1 MIKKRGISRTYWQF
15 SLSLILLLGIF
26 LGAIYVLSEYISYGE
41 RVKEME
47 RNYYENHK
55 DILVENIGGLFEHF
69 QLINNFE
76 TSEGHSA
83 QDIRQALLRHV
94 QESHFHENGVYFIL
108 DRDGALLVHAD
119 KNLIGKNLFQAS
131 VPKNGIRQDE
141 LMSLAESD
149 EGVFFEHYWKERQH
163 RKPVLKLVYMKAYK
177 PLGLL
182 VGAEISLDKALDLEA
197 KGRRELSRIVF
208 LRVLLILSIM
218 ALIIIISSV
227 GFYMFASR
235 MRREFSLFFSFFR
248 HDPMSNSDIDPSK
261 FTFFET
267 ALLAQHANSMNRDI
281 REKTGKLNDEI
292 LQRKQAQEELIK
304 LSQAVEQSPAVVII
318 TDLNGVIEYVNPK
331 FTEVTGYMPSEA
343 IGSNP
348 RIIRSG
354 FQSEGFYRE
363 FWETLQ
369 AGKDW
374 KGEFHNKKKNGEM
387 YWESALVTCIRN
399 TEGKITHYLKVSDDI
414 SERKRLEQNMEY
426 LAHHDTLTGLPN
438 RLLFS
443 DRLNHAIARARR
455 GGKKVAVLILD
466 LDNFKQVNDTL
477 GHDAG
482 DALLNMVVT
491 RFMKHLREE
500 DTASRMG
507 GDEFN
512 FLISDLSGTE
522 GLHKVLDRMLAS
534 FGEPFII
541 KDTPLNITPSIGV
554 SLYPEDGDDL
564 ETLVKKAD
572 IALYQVKGSGKNNYR
587 FYDGKDGPISPGVGT

>member
-15 SLSLILLLGIF
+15 SLSLILLLGVF
-26 LGAIYVLSEYISYGE
+26 LGAIYVLSEYLSYGE

-83 QDIRQALLRHV
+83 PNIRQALLRHV

-108 DRDGALLVHAD
+108 DRDGTLLVHAD

-141 LMSLAESD
+141 LISLAESD

-163 RKPVLKLVYMKAYK
+163 RKPVLKLVYMRAYK

-218 ALIIIISSV
+218 TLIIIISSV

-369 AGKDW
+369 AGRDW

-466 LDNFKQVNDTL
+466 LDNFKQVNDKL

-534 FGEPFII
+534 FGEPFVI

-554 SLYPEDGDDL
+554 ALYPEDGDDL